1 MLIPILLFMMNAW
14 KLQLLGTVLG
24 VISKPVDN
32 LVSKPVDNLISKL
45 VDNLTVKSEKHN
57 TVH

>member
-14 KLQLLGTVLG
+14 KPQLLGTVLG
-24 VISKPVDN
+24 VI
-32 LVSKPVDNLISKL
+32 SKPVDNLISKL

>member
-1 MLIPILLFMMNAW
+1 MLFGNRFSVLIPILLFMMNAW
-14 KLQLLGTVLG
+14 KPQLLGTVLG
-24 VISKPVDN
+24 VI
-32 LVSKPVDNLISKL
+32 SKPVDNLISKL